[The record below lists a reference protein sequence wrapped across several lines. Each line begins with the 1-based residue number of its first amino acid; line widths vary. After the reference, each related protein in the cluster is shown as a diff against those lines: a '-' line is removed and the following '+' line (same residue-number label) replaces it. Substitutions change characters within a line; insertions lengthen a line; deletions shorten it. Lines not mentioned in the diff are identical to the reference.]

1 MGCQYY
7 DPCDNGATS
16 FTVAMPRLTFGRGC
30 LAELG
35 TRAVGRGFKHT
46 AIITDPGLRDGAIV
60 ARATESLQRAG
71 IDVGVFSDIR
81 IEPTDQ
87 CAEDAARFLRDGKF
101 DSVVSIGGGSA
112 IDTCKSALVLH
123 RQKGELLRFFAP
135 PVGNAEAILEPLLPH
150 IACPTTSGTGSECTS
165 LSVIRVNSLNTKF
178 VIASPFLLPQEALVD
193 PACADTLP
201 ANMVASTGYDSACHA
216 LECFTSRAYTQ
227 HAATDPAGVA
237 TRQLIQG
244 CNPWS
249 ELIASKALQIA
260 DEYLERGVNDRSD
273 REANDQLM
281 WGATLAGMAFGNT
294 GTHLAHALSYGITHL
309 MADVTTKDY
318 DIATP
323 FIPHGIS
330 VMVLAPAVFK
340 YTAEAT
346 PERHLEAAHH
356 LNSQLRDVTPNES
369 GDALEERLIGLMKS
383 TGGPNGLTAL
393 GFITEQTDALA
404 ESAFRQKRAIGNAPR
419 DSNLVDVTN
428 IFQNSQNYW

>member
-7 DPCDNGATS
+7 DPCENGATS

-35 TRAVGRGFKHT
+35 TRAVGRGFKRT

-60 ARATESLQRAG
+60 AKATESLQRAG
-71 IDVGVFSDIR
+71 IDAAVFSDIQV
-81 IEPTDQ
+81 EPTDK

-101 DSVVSIGGGSA
+101 DSVVSVGGGSS
-112 IDTCKSALVLH
+112 IDTAKSALVLH
-123 RQKGELLRFFAP
+123 RQKGKLLRFFAP
-135 PVGNAEAILEPLLPH
+135 PVGDAETIEEPLLPH
-150 IACPTTSGTGSECTS
+150 IACATTSGTGSECTS
-165 LSVIRVNSLNTKF
+165 ISVIRVNELNTKF
-178 VIASPFLLPQEALVD
+178 VIANPYLLPQEALVD
-193 PACADTLP
+193 PECADTLP
-201 ANMVASTGYDSACHA
+201 ANMVASTGYDLTCHA

-227 HAATDPAGVA
+227 HAATDPASVA

-260 DEYLERGVNDRSD
+260 DEYLDRGVNDRSD
-273 REANDQLM
+273 KEANDQLM

-318 DIATP
+318 AIGSP

-330 VMVLAPAVFK
+330 VMVLAPSVFK
-340 YTAEAT
+340 YTACLLYT
-346 PERHLEAAHH
+346 SP
-356 LNSQLRDVTPNES
+356 S
-369 GDALEERLIGLMKS
+369 
-383 TGGPNGLTAL
+383 
-393 GFITEQTDALA
+393 
-404 ESAFRQKRAIGNAPR
+404 PR
-419 DSNLVDVTN
+419 DRTRSRMP
-428 IFQNSQNYW
+428 SSA